1 MALELDTERVRLHE
15 RDRQAAGFVL
25 ARGHA
30 SPLLRALEAEDVAV
44 EPIGLF
50 EIAGWHGDEIDP
62 GDFHTRKVRDRARG
76 VRGKWRRSADVQ
88 AFSQVHSRGHDFT
101 DHDSTEQRG

>member
-15 RDRQAAGFVL
+15 RDRQAAGLVL

-44 EPIGLF
+44 EPVGLF

-62 GDFHTRKVRDRARG
+62 GDFHTGKVRDRAQGLRG
-76 VRGKWRRSADVQ
+76 NWRSSPDVQ
-88 AFSQVHSRGHDFT
+88 GFSQLHSRAHDF
-101 DHDSTEQRG
+101 